1 MKQLKSTTLILMLVS
16 LSFFACKKSSTSSP
30 KTKTELI
37 TQNSWRFD
45 HASAA
50 GIGDVS
56 SSIPDCYKDNVT
68 VFATGGTG
76 TISEGANV
84 CSPSTAGSFTWE
96 FQSNETVL
104 HLSAALFSG
113 GTGDFNLE
121 SLTET
126 NLEVS
131 QTMTIAPYPSTT
143 VTITFK
149 H

>member
-126 NLEVS
+126 NLVVS
-131 QTMTIAPYPSTT
+131 QIMTIAPYPSTT

>member
-16 LSFFACKKSSTSSP
+16 LSFFACKKSSTSAP

-37 TQNSWRFD
+37 TQNSWKFD

-56 SSIPDCYKDNVT
+56 SFIPDCYKDNVT

-76 TISEGANV
+76 TISEEANV

-126 NLEVS
+126 NLVVS